1 MVDAQYRLQSDGS
14 GIQHVA
20 PESLRSIERICLRPL
35 ANPRQYRKL
44 GQPFGKSMVI
54 ARKLPVAVTVL
65 LAAEALAACDNRNAY
80 VPPPP
85 PKVTVAAPHQRNV
98 TLFLQATGNA
108 AAVNSANLVA
118 RVSGFVKTINYMDGD
133 IVKKGTVLFTIEPE
147 TYKLKLEQ
155 AKAAEV
161 SAQATVTQTDT
172 DYERQSTLAKTSAA
186 SKATLD
192 NAIAARDTAH
202 ANLTQA
208 NVNTQLAEMN
218 YGYAYVSAP
227 FDGIVTARTVSIGEY
242 VGGTSTPTV
251 LATIIQITPIY
262 VNFNVSEDDV
272 IRIREDMRRRNL
284 TPQDL
289 KKIPIE
295 VGLQTEQGY
304 PHKGLLD
311 YAAPSINAS
320 TGTLAARGILE
331 NADRALL
338 PGNFVRV
345 RVPTISSLENA
356 LLVPETSLGTD
367 QGGRYLLVVGNDDVV
382 EQRKVEVG
390 PLEGNER
397 VIVKGLAAG
406 DRVIVEGLLRAIPG
420 EKVEPHAASTAAN

>member
-1 MVDAQYRLQSDGS
+1 MSPG
-14 GIQHVA
+14 
-20 PESLRSIERICLRPL
+20 
-35 ANPRQYRKL
+35 
-44 GQPFGKSMVI
+44 
-54 ARKLPVAVTVL
+54 RKLPLAVTAL
-65 LAAEALAACDNRNAY
+65 LAAGTVAACDNHNAY

-85 PKVTVAAPHQRNV
+85 PKVTVATPNQRNV

-118 RVSGFVKTINYMDGD
+118 RVSGFVETINYKDGD
-133 IVKKGTVLFTIEPE
+133 IVKKGTLLFTIEPE

-155 AKAAEV
+155 ANAAEE
-161 SAQATVTQTDT
+161 SAQATVTQTDA
-172 DYERQSTLAKTSAA
+172 DYERQAFLAKTSTA
-186 SKATLD
+186 SKATLE
-192 NAIAARDTAH
+192 NATAARDTAH

-208 NVNTQLAEMN
+208 HVNTQLAEMN
-218 YGYAYVSAP
+218 YGYASVSAP
-227 FDGIVTARTVSIGEY
+227 FDGYVTARTVSVGEY
-242 VGGTSTPTV
+242 VGGAGTPTV
-251 LATIIQITPIY
+251 LATIVQITPIY

-304 PHKGLLD
+304 PHKGMLD

-320 TGTLAARGILE
+320 TGTLAVRGILE

-356 LLVPETSLGTD
+356 LLVPETALGTD
-367 QGGRYLLVVGNDDVV
+367 QGGRYLLVVGKDDVA

-390 PLEGNER
+390 PLDGTER
-397 VIVKGLAAG
+397 VIMKGLAAD

-420 EKVEPHAASTAAN
+420 EKVEPHTASTAAK

>member
-1 MVDAQYRLQSDGS
+1 MSPG
-14 GIQHVA
+14 
-20 PESLRSIERICLRPL
+20 
-35 ANPRQYRKL
+35 
-44 GQPFGKSMVI
+44 
-54 ARKLPVAVTVL
+54 RKLPLAVTAL
-65 LAAEALAACDNRNAY
+65 LAAGTVAACDNHNAY

-85 PKVTVAAPHQRNV
+85 PRVTVATPNQRSV

-118 RVSGFVKTINYMDGD
+118 RVSGFVETINYKDGD
-133 IVKKGTVLFTIEPE
+133 IVKKGTLLFTIEPE

-155 AKAAEV
+155 AKAAEE
-161 SAQATVTQTDT
+161 SAQATVTQTDA
-172 DYERQSTLAKTSAA
+172 DYERQSVLAKTSTA
-186 SKATLD
+186 SKATLE
-192 NAIAARDTAH
+192 NATAARDTAH

-208 NVNTQLAEMN
+208 HVNTQLAEMN
-218 YGYAYVSAP
+218 YGYASVSAP
-227 FDGIVTARTVSIGEY
+227 FDGYVTARTVSVGEY
-242 VGGTSTPTV
+242 VGGAGTPTV
-251 LATIIQITPIY
+251 LATIVQITPIY

-304 PHKGLLD
+304 PHKGMLD

-320 TGTLAARGILE
+320 TGTLAVRGILE

-356 LLVPETSLGTD
+356 LLVPETALGTD
-367 QGGRYLLVVGNDDVV
+367 QGGRYLLVVGKDDVA

-390 PLEGNER
+390 PLDGTER
-397 VIVKGLAAG
+397 VIMKGLAAD

-420 EKVEPHAASTAAN
+420 EKVEPHTASTAAK

>member
-1 MVDAQYRLQSDGS
+1 MSPG
-14 GIQHVA
+14 
-20 PESLRSIERICLRPL
+20 
-35 ANPRQYRKL
+35 
-44 GQPFGKSMVI
+44 
-54 ARKLPVAVTVL
+54 RKLPLAVTAL
-65 LAAEALAACDNRNAY
+65 LAAGTVAACDNHNAY

-85 PKVTVAAPHQRNV
+85 PKVTVATPNQRSV

-118 RVSGFVKTINYMDGD
+118 RVSGFVETINYKDGD
-133 IVKKGTVLFTIEPE
+133 IVKKGTLLFTIEPE

-155 AKAAEV
+155 AKAAEE
-161 SAQATVTQTDT
+161 SAQATVTQTDA
-172 DYERQSTLAKTSAA
+172 DYERQSVLAKTSTA
-186 SKATLD
+186 SKATLE
-192 NAIAARDTAH
+192 NATAARDTAH

-208 NVNTQLAEMN
+208 HVNTQLAEMN
-218 YGYAYVSAP
+218 YGYASVSAP
-227 FDGIVTARTVSIGEY
+227 FDGYVTARTVSVGEY
-242 VGGTSTPTV
+242 VGGAGTPTV
-251 LATIIQITPIY
+251 LATIVQITPIY

-304 PHKGLLD
+304 PHKGMLD

-320 TGTLAARGILE
+320 TGTLAVRGILE

-356 LLVPETSLGTD
+356 LLVPETALGTD
-367 QGGRYLLVVGNDDVV
+367 QGGRYLLVVGKDDVA
-382 EQRKVEVG
+382 EQREVEVG
-390 PLEGNER
+390 PLDGTER
-397 VIVKGLAAG
+397 VIMKGLAAD

-420 EKVEPHAASTAAN
+420 EKVEPHTASTAAK

>member
-1 MVDAQYRLQSDGS
+1 MSPG
-14 GIQHVA
+14 
-20 PESLRSIERICLRPL
+20 
-35 ANPRQYRKL
+35 
-44 GQPFGKSMVI
+44 
-54 ARKLPVAVTVL
+54 RKLPLAVTAL
-65 LAAEALAACDNRNAY
+65 LAAGTVAACDNHNAY

-85 PKVTVAAPHQRNV
+85 PKVTVATPNQRNV

-118 RVSGFVKTINYMDGD
+118 RVSGFVETINYKDGD
-133 IVKKGTVLFTIEPE
+133 IVKKGTLLFTIEPE

-155 AKAAEV
+155 AKAAEE
-161 SAQATVTQTDT
+161 SAQATVTQTDA
-172 DYERQSTLAKTSAA
+172 DYERQAFLAKTSTA
-186 SKATLD
+186 SKATLE
-192 NAIAARDTAH
+192 NATAARDTAQ

-208 NVNTQLAEMN
+208 HVNTQLAEMN
-218 YGYAYVSAP
+218 YGYASVSAP
-227 FDGIVTARTVSIGEY
+227 FDGYVTARTVSVGEY
-242 VGGTSTPTV
+242 VGGAGTPTV
-251 LATIIQITPIY
+251 LATIVQITPIY

-304 PHKGLLD
+304 PHKGMLD

-320 TGTLAARGILE
+320 TGTLAVRGILE

-356 LLVPETSLGTD
+356 LLVPETALGTD
-367 QGGRYLLVVGNDDVV
+367 QGGRYLLVVGKDDVA

-390 PLEGNER
+390 PLDGTER
-397 VIVKGLAAG
+397 VIMKGLAAD

-420 EKVEPHAASTAAN
+420 EKVEPHTASTAAK

>member
-1 MVDAQYRLQSDGS
+1 MSPG
-14 GIQHVA
+14 
-20 PESLRSIERICLRPL
+20 
-35 ANPRQYRKL
+35 
-44 GQPFGKSMVI
+44 
-54 ARKLPVAVTVL
+54 RKLPLAVTAL
-65 LAAEALAACDNRNAY
+65 LAAGTVAACDNHNAY

-85 PKVTVAAPHQRNV
+85 PKVTVATPNQRNV

-118 RVSGFVKTINYMDGD
+118 RVSGFVETINYKDGD
-133 IVKKGTVLFTIEPE
+133 IVKKGTLLFTIEPE

-155 AKAAEV
+155 AKAAEE
-161 SAQATVTQTDT
+161 SAQATVTQTDA
-172 DYERQSTLAKTSAA
+172 DYERQAFLAKTSTA
-186 SKATLD
+186 SKATLE
-192 NAIAARDTAH
+192 NATAARDTAH

-208 NVNTQLAEMN
+208 HVNTQLAEMN
-218 YGYAYVSAP
+218 YGYASVSAP
-227 FDGIVTARTVSIGEY
+227 FDGYVTARTVSVGEY
-242 VGGTSTPTV
+242 VGGAGTPTV
-251 LATIIQITPIY
+251 LATIVQITPIY

-304 PHKGLLD
+304 PHKGMLD

-320 TGTLAARGILE
+320 TGTLAVRGILE

-356 LLVPETSLGTD
+356 LLVPETALGTD
-367 QGGRYLLVVGNDDVV
+367 QGGRYLLVVGKDDVA

-390 PLEGNER
+390 PLDGTER
-397 VIVKGLAAG
+397 VIMKGLAAD

-420 EKVEPHAASTAAN
+420 EKVEPHTASTAAK

>member
-1 MVDAQYRLQSDGS
+1 MSPG
-14 GIQHVA
+14 
-20 PESLRSIERICLRPL
+20 
-35 ANPRQYRKL
+35 
-44 GQPFGKSMVI
+44 
-54 ARKLPVAVTVL
+54 RKLPLAVTAL
-65 LAAEALAACDNRNAY
+65 LAAGTVAACDNHNAY

-85 PKVTVAAPHQRNV
+85 PKVTVATPNQRNV

-118 RVSGFVKTINYMDGD
+118 RVSGFVETINYKDGD
-133 IVKKGTVLFTIEPE
+133 IVKKGTLLFTIEPE

-155 AKAAEV
+155 AKAAEE
-161 SAQATVTQTDT
+161 SAQATVTQTDA
-172 DYERQSTLAKTSAA
+172 DYERQSVLAKTSTA
-186 SKATLD
+186 SKATLE
-192 NAIAARDTAH
+192 NATAARDTAH

-208 NVNTQLAEMN
+208 HVNTQLAEMN
-218 YGYAYVSAP
+218 YGYASVSAP
-227 FDGIVTARTVSIGEY
+227 FDGYVTARTVSVGEY
-242 VGGTSTPTV
+242 VGGAGTPTV
-251 LATIIQITPIY
+251 LATIVQITPIY

-304 PHKGLLD
+304 PHKGMLD

-320 TGTLAARGILE
+320 TGTLAVRGILE

-356 LLVPETSLGTD
+356 LLVPETALGTD
-367 QGGRYLLVVGNDDVV
+367 QGGRYLLVVGKDDVA
-382 EQRKVEVG
+382 EQREVEVG
-390 PLEGNER
+390 PLDGTER
-397 VIVKGLAAG
+397 VIMKGLAAD

-420 EKVEPHAASTAAN
+420 EKVEPHTASTAAK

>member
-1 MVDAQYRLQSDGS
+1 MSPG
-14 GIQHVA
+14 
-20 PESLRSIERICLRPL
+20 
-35 ANPRQYRKL
+35 
-44 GQPFGKSMVI
+44 
-54 ARKLPVAVTVL
+54 RKLPLAVTAL
-65 LAAEALAACDNRNAY
+65 LAAGTVAACDNHNAY

-85 PKVTVAAPHQRNV
+85 PKVTVATPNQRNV

-118 RVSGFVKTINYMDGD
+118 RVSGFVETINYKDGD
-133 IVKKGTVLFTIEPE
+133 IVKKGTLLFTIEPE

-155 AKAAEV
+155 AKAAEE
-161 SAQATVTQTDT
+161 SAQATVTQTDA
-172 DYERQSTLAKTSAA
+172 DYERQSVLAKTSTA
-186 SKATLD
+186 SKATLE
-192 NAIAARDTAH
+192 NATAARDTAH

-208 NVNTQLAEMN
+208 HVNTQLAEMN
-218 YGYAYVSAP
+218 YGYASVSAP
-227 FDGIVTARTVSIGEY
+227 FDGYVTARTVSVGEY
-242 VGGTSTPTV
+242 VGGAGTPTV
-251 LATIIQITPIY
+251 LATIVQITPIY
-262 VNFNVSEDDV
+262 VNFNVSEDAV

-304 PHKGLLD
+304 PHKGMLD

-320 TGTLAARGILE
+320 TGTLAVRGILE

-356 LLVPETSLGTD
+356 LLVPETALGTD
-367 QGGRYLLVVGNDDVV
+367 QGGRYLLVVGKDDVA

-390 PLEGNER
+390 PLDGTER
-397 VIVKGLAAG
+397 VIMKGLAAD

-420 EKVEPHAASTAAN
+420 EKVEPHTASTAAK

>member
-1 MVDAQYRLQSDGS
+1 MSPG
-14 GIQHVA
+14 
-20 PESLRSIERICLRPL
+20 
-35 ANPRQYRKL
+35 
-44 GQPFGKSMVI
+44 
-54 ARKLPVAVTVL
+54 RKLPLAVTAL
-65 LAAEALAACDNRNAY
+65 LAAGTVAACDNHNAY

-85 PKVTVAAPHQRNV
+85 PKVTVATPNQRSV

-118 RVSGFVKTINYMDGD
+118 RVSGFVETINYKDGD
-133 IVKKGTVLFTIEPE
+133 IVKKGTLLFTIEPE

-155 AKAAEV
+155 ANAAEE
-161 SAQATVTQTDT
+161 SAQATVTQTDA
-172 DYERQSTLAKTSAA
+172 DYERQSVLAKTSTA
-186 SKATLD
+186 SKATLE
-192 NAIAARDTAH
+192 NATAARDTAH

-208 NVNTQLAEMN
+208 HVNTQLAEMN
-218 YGYAYVSAP
+218 YGYASVSAP
-227 FDGIVTARTVSIGEY
+227 FDGYVTARTVSVGEY
-242 VGGTSTPTV
+242 VGGAGTPTV
-251 LATIIQITPIY
+251 LATIVQITPIY

-304 PHKGLLD
+304 PRKGMLD

-320 TGTLAARGILE
+320 TGTLAVRGILE

-356 LLVPETSLGTD
+356 LLVPETALGTD
-367 QGGRYLLVVGNDDVV
+367 QGGRYLLVVGKDDVA

-390 PLEGNER
+390 PLDGTER
-397 VIVKGLAAG
+397 VIMKGLAAD

-420 EKVEPHAASTAAN
+420 EKVEPHTASTAAK